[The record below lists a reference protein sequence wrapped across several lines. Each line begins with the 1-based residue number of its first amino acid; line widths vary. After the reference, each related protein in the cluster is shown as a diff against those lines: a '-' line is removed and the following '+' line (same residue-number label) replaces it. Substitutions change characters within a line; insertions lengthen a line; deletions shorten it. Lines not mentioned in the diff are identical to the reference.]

1 MATAKNV
8 NTDTT
13 NNNDDAPAIVD
24 GIYTEN
30 VTIHNGETIP
40 VEVIV
45 DADLLPATFGSLV
58 SEGNA
63 AALVIA
69 QLTTTTRRYLD
80 LLGANQKDL
89 KGVIGD
95 VVKRARAMAKD
106 SQ

>member
-1 MATAKNV
+1 MANAKNV

-13 NNNDDAPAIVD
+13 ATNDAPAIVD
-24 GIYTEN
+24 GIYKEN
-30 VTIHNGETIP
+30 VEIHNGETIP

-69 QLTTTTRRYLD
+69 QLTVTTRRYLD

-89 KGVIGD
+89 KGVIGET
-95 VVKRARAMAKD
+95 VKRAREAAKD
-106 SQ
+106 SK